1 MGLDLFTKNQELTIF
16 PLFKKQESVKED
28 NINFD
33 ALAHLLPNDNAEE
46 SPLTAEMEAVD
57 PDFSKLYN
65 QRVEVLRSYLV
76 LAENVTDLQ
85 DENFRRTIFP
95 KLSYG
100 MRKAGEYLGWAR
112 YHQRMSY
119 AQRKQAEAVAA
130 LDEFGKYLA
139 RGKAAGNDVK
149 ATVDIRAHYVNI
161 DPGVM
166 SASAKEAYMDAIVEQ
181 LSTMKME
188 FMMAIS
194 TIKAMAYGVKDSDYM
209 SGTTAAVN
217 SQQ

>member
-1 MGLDLFTKNQELTIF
+1 MSSEKL
-16 PLFKKQESVKED
+16 
-28 NINFD
+28 NFG
-33 ALAHLLPNDNAEE
+33 AANHLLPNNNKEE

-57 PDFSKLYN
+57 PEFSALYN

-76 LAENVTDLQ
+76 LAENITDLQ
-85 DENFRRTIFP
+85 DENFRRTVFP

-119 AQRKQAEAVAA
+119 AIRKQSEAVAA

-139 RGKAAGNDVK
+139 RGKAAGNDIK

-209 SGTTAAVN
+209 SSGSSAVN

>member
-1 MGLDLFTKNQELTIF
+1 MFNKPSEFYSDKDYYTMSSEKIDFGGLN
-16 PLFKKQESVKED
+16 
-28 NINFD
+28 
-33 ALAHLLPNDNAEE
+33 HLLPNNNKEE
-46 SPLTAEMEAVD
+46 SPLTAEMEDVD
-57 PDFSKLYN
+57 PEFSKLYN
-65 QRVEVLRSYLV
+65 ERVDVLRSYLV
-76 LAENVTDLQ
+76 LAENPADLQ
-85 DENFRRTIFP
+85 DDNYRRTIFS

-100 MRKAGEYLGWAR
+100 MRKSGDYLGWAR
-112 YHQRMSY
+112 YHQRMAY
-119 AQRKQAEAVAA
+119 ARRKQAEAIAA

-194 TIKAMAYGVKDSDYM
+194 TIKAMAYGVRDSDYM
-209 SGTTAAVN
+209 SGSAAAAN